1 MVRAGLVV
9 VLLAG
14 ALAPAA
20 APPPRE
26 QWIAVVAPAFGHAVR
41 PLADHRRA
49 QGMRVIVVTTT
60 DLAPADAIWSGKA
73 GRLHDR
79 VRQLVR
85 DHPGPSRVVLVG
97 AVSAGTPEATA
108 QTVVPP
114 FTGTAGRMRGQP
126 TDNPLGCLDGT
137 RLPTVPVGRLPA
149 RTVAEAEAMVAKTL
163 AYERQPRGGDWS
175 RRLTILAGI
184 PAYNPVVDRM
194 LESAAFARFD
204 RLNPVWTGRAV
215 YTNPNSRFALPDRL
229 IRPLALDYL
238 RDGQAV
244 VLYLGHSDA
253 SGLYA
258 GPTAEFLSRADW
270 RTLRV
275 GAPGSVFLTFGCNG
289 CQLAGRDGE
298 GYGVWALRNP
308 RGPAAVVGS
317 HGVCYAAMVQ
327 LATDGLFQK
336 AFAGRPARTVGDL
349 WLAALAGVAHGPIDF
364 VSYRLLDAVD
374 GDPSSPQA
382 AQRQEHLEMFV
393 LLGDPALRLP
403 AVGDDLTLQPSSRT
417 VTPGGVLEVCGQLPP
432 YLHSARVQVWL
443 NRTPGSVPVDLEPVP
458 ATPGPARD
466 RVLLANHRRANEFTV
481 TQADDVAVQGRFT
494 VQLKVPPRLPGTRL
508 LLRVRAFT
516 ADAEAITAEPL
527 TVSRPAD

>member
-1 MVRAGLVV
+1 MPGLSSSCSP
-9 VLLAG
+9 ACS
-14 ALAPAA
+14 APGRR
-20 APPPRE
+20 PPPRE
-26 QWIAVVAPAFGHAVR
+26 QWIAVVAPAFRDAVR

-49 QGMRVIVVTTT
+49 QGMCVLVVTTT
-60 DLAPADAIWSGKA
+60 DLAPADAIWRGKA

-137 RLPTVPVGRLPA
+137 RLPTVSVGRLPA

-163 AYERQPRGGDWS
+163 AYERQPRSSDWS

-229 IRPLALDYL
+229 IRPLAIDYL

-258 GPTAEFLSRADW
+258 GPTAEVLSRARLADPPRR
-270 RTLRV
+270 RTGQRVPHLRLQRL
-275 GAPGSVFLTFGCNG
+275 P
-289 CQLAGRDGE
+289 
-298 GYGVWALRNP
+298 
-308 RGPAAVVGS
+308 
-317 HGVCYAAMVQ
+317 
-327 LATDGLFQK
+327 
-336 AFAGRPARTVGDL
+336 AGRPRRRRLRRLGDAQSAWPGGGDRLAR
-349 WLAALAGVAHGPIDF
+349 
-364 VSYRLLDAVD
+364 RLLRGD
-374 GDPSSPQA
+374 GA
-382 AQRQEHLEMFV
+382 AGDRRVVPEGVRRPPRPHRRRPVAGSGWQEW
-393 LLGDPALRLP
+393 
-403 AVGDDLTLQPSSRT
+403 LTDRSTLSATGCSTLST
-417 VTPGGVLEVCGQLPP
+417 VTRPRRKRCSGRNIWRCS
-432 YLHSARVQVWL
+432 YCSATR
-443 NRTPGSVPVDLEPVP
+443 RSGCRRS
-458 ATPGPARD
+458 AT
-466 RVLLANHRRANEFTV
+466 T
-481 TQADDVAVQGRFT
+481 
-494 VQLKVPPRLPGTRL
+494 
-508 LLRVRAFT
+508 
-516 ADAEAITAEPL
+516 
-527 TVSRPAD
+527 